1 MNLEDDVKRFP
12 KALNLSKYRHE
23 TEENQVIKNH
33 QLEAYVSDC
42 VDDEEEE
49 SEKTEQSVRLKMI
62 ESTEEKVIL

>member
-1 MNLEDDVKRFP
+1 M
-12 KALNLSKYRHE
+12 SKYRHE

-49 SEKTEQSVRLKMI
+49 SEKTEQSVRLKMV